1 MDNMPVHHVNE
12 IAQSEAVNEKKFV
25 NYWYHN
31 EFLTVDGKKM
41 SKSLG
46 NAYTLSDLKEKGF
59 DAMDLRYLYF
69 LVNFRMKQNFTFEA
83 LTSARSARLKLKEFV
98 KGVYKDVK
106 IDKENIY
113 YKEFV
118 SSLEDSFNMPEAL
131 ATVWK
136 LIGDENVE
144 KDMKVSLIKEF
155 DKALGLRLFEEDRK
169 SEENIDPDT
178 KAKLEKLISKRND
191 AKKNKDYTLSDSIRD
206 EVKSMGYDLIDSKE
220 GTSFKKN

>member
-12 IAQSEAVNEKKFV
+12 IAQSEAVNGKKFV

-41 SKSLG
+41 SKSQG
-46 NAYTLSDLKEKGF
+46 SAYTLSDLKEKGYE
-59 DAMDLRYLYF
+59 AMDLRYLYF

-98 KGVYKDVK
+98 KGEYKDVTV
-106 IDKENIY
+106 DKENTY

-118 SSLEDSFNMPEAL
+118 SALEDSFNMPEAI

-136 LIGDENVE
+136 LVGDEKVD

-155 DKALGLRLFEEDRK
+155 DRALGLRLFEE
-169 SEENIDPDT
+169 ENIDPET
-178 KAKLEKLISKRND
+178 KIKLEELISKRNE
-191 AKKNKDYTLSDSIRD
+191 AKKNKDYTLSDKIRD
-206 EVKSMGYDLIDSKE
+206 EVKGMGYELIDEKDK
-220 GTSFKKN
+220 TRYKKID